1 MHRCAPL
8 AAVLMSLATVP
19 SAHADIFA
27 TFDTSFP
34 PAQLRTFNLTTGA
47 AVSLPPGVNDTTANQ
62 FHPAFTPD
70 GRFMV
75 FERRT
80 LATPA
85 GVRIVMVERSTGR
98 SADLFN
104 AFESAADPPT
114 TPTFSLDGTKVITGR
129 RLDHR
134 DPASPPDE
142 LQNSYTETDVTNFP
156 NGPFPHRIVLA
167 GGVNSGAAGR
177 TLQLVPFGAGLLAFG
192 IDYATPGP
200 ADRVVVQSSTGAT
213 TISDPRRRFAN
224 PAISEADGVAV
235 FESAPAV
242 TPFDTKLVFRPLN
255 GVAGAPN
262 TLLPGIVN
270 AFGKSVTN
278 PTFTRGG
285 RYLAFARRNSDN
297 SDNRRLFVWDT
308 VTQLL
313 INTTGVFAGLSV
325 TDGGIALE
333 VRRVLSTTTLG
344 GSLGGFT
351 LTTGSST
358 GLLVQRIV
366 GRHDVLGH
374 VAPSL
379 RIAGKVPLGT
389 FRAGPHQVHWG
400 FTVNG
405 RHLGRGCYLVTFR
418 ALTQRGQV
426 RDLSTPYTVA
436 IHAHHPPLVSRG
448 VRLGAC

>member
-1 MHRCAPL
+1 
-8 AAVLMSLATVP
+8 
-19 SAHADIFA
+19 
-27 TFDTSFP
+27 
-34 PAQLRTFNLTTGA
+34 
-47 AVSLPPGVNDTTANQ
+47 
-62 FHPAFTPD
+62 
-70 GRFMV
+70 MV

-80 LATPA
+80 LTSPVA
-85 GVRIVMVERSTGR
+85 VRIIMVERSTGR

-142 LQNSYTETDVTNFP
+142 LQNSYTQTDVTNFP
-156 NGPFPHRIVLA
+156 NGPFPHRIILA
-167 GGVNSGAAGR
+167 GGVNSGASGR
-177 TLQLVPFGAGLLAFG
+177 TLQLVPFGPNLLAFG
-192 IDYATPGP
+192 IDYAINGP
-200 ADRVVVQSSTGAT
+200 ADRVAVQSSTGVT

-224 PAISEADGVAV
+224 PAISESNGVVV

-242 TPFDTKLVFRPLN
+242 TPFETKLVFRPLN
-255 GVAGAPN
+255 GIASAPN

-313 INTTGVFAGLSV
+313 INPTGVVAFVSV

-333 VRRVLSTTTLG
+333 VRRVLATTTLG

-351 LTTGSST
+351 LTTGSTT

-374 VAPSL
+374 VAPRL

-400 FTVNG
+400 FTVHG
-405 RHLGRGCYLVTFR
+405 HHLGRGCYLVTFR
-418 ALTQRGQV
+418 ALTRRGQI

-436 IHAHHPPLVSRG
+436 VNAHGRPLVSRG